1 MFILYIRSHAQY
13 LLLSRCTVVIK
24 YHILW

>member
-1 MFILYIRSHAQY
+1 MFILYISSHAIY

-24 YHILW
+24 VHIL